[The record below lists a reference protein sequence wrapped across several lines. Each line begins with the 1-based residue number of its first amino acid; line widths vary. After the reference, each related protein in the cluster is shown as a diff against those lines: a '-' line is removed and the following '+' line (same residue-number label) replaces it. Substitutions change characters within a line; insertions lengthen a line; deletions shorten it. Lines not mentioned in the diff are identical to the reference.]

1 MENTQTTTIKQIMKG
16 VGISLLA
23 TLLFLTIFAI
33 ILTYTNVSESTI
45 SPVIIIATGIS
56 ILIGSIIANR
66 KITKNGIINGG
77 LVGIIY
83 ILIIYLI
90 SSLLNGR
97 FSLNIQSIIMMIV
110 AFFCGIIGGIIGI
123 NRK

>member
-1 MENTQTTTIKQIMKG
+1 MENTQTATIKQIMKG
-16 VGISLLA
+16 VGIALLS
-23 TLLFLTIFAI
+23 TILLLIIFAI
-33 ILTYTNVSESTI
+33 ILTCTNVSESTI
-45 SPVIIIATGIS
+45 SPVIIVTTGVS
-56 ILIGSIIANR
+56 IFIGSIIANR

-90 SSLLNGR
+90 SSLLNGK

-110 AFFCGIIGGIIGI
+110 EFFCGMIGGIIGI